1 MQNDKF
7 LTFDKK
13 QASYLSAGIVL
24 VILCAFILGYLLGQ
38 RKYVL
43 DIQDETQKT
52 AFEDEVKYSLYS
64 SYRSLPDRGEFN
76 EDSNGET
83 SQIEENV
90 IPVQEIIATES
101 VNEKSNDFA
110 GEDTEIGG
118 IENENKPGISYM
130 AQLFGCSSLST
141 AKKFADRVK
150 KMGFD
155 TEVKTRIS
163 KNSKGKTKTWYQVVT
178 KDYSNKAELLA
189 AVEKIQLVEKI
200 QKVKILEVKN

>member
-24 VILCAFILGYLLGQ
+24 VILCSFILGYLLGQ

-64 SYRSLPDRGEFN
+64 SYRSLPDRGEF
-76 EDSNGET
+76 EEANGET
-83 SQIEENV
+83 SQLEENL
-90 IPVQEIIATES
+90 IPVQEIIAAES
-101 VNEKSNDFA
+101 ASEKSNDFA
-110 GEDTEIGG
+110 NEDTESAFVESEIQ
-118 IENENKPGISYM
+118 PGISYM
-130 AQLFGCSSLST
+130 AELFGCSNLST
-141 AKKFADRVK
+141 AKKFVDRVK
-150 KMGFD
+150 KMGFE
-155 TEVKTRIS
+155 TEVKTRTS
-163 KNSKGKTKTWYQVVT
+163 KNSKGKTKIWYQVVT